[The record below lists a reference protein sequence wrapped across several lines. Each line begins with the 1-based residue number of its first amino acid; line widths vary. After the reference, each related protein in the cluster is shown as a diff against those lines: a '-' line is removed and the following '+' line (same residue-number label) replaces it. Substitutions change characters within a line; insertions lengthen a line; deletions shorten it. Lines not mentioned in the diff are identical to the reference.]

1 MSVTF
6 SNTNLINLTTGN
18 APAIADPFY
27 ANVVLLLHC
36 DGSDGS
42 ASFPDSGPLGK
53 VPATVASPLS
63 ITNSSGRFNGSGN
76 FTGGYIQYVDS
87 ADWDFGAGDFTMEC
101 FTNWNAASP
110 GSRAAWMSQADTSGG
125 LSPVGFLKTTSNTI
139 NFGGNMSDLTTWNCS
154 SVNTISIN
162 TWYHIAGVRSGINF
176 YLWVDGTLW
185 ASTTSNKTL
194 INSASRLGVG
204 IAGEYTSVG
213 YGGTFG
219 VRMMGLM
226 DEVRIT
232 KGVARYTAPF
242 TPPSAPF
249 PNF

>member
-1 MSVTF
+1 MDGTNGSTTF
-6 SNTNLINLTTGN
+6 TDN
-18 APAIADPFY
+18 
-27 ANVVLLLHC
+27 
-36 DGSDGS
+36 
-42 ASFPDSGPLGK
+42 GPLAK
-53 VPATVASPLS
+53 VPATVAAPLS
-63 ITNSSGRFNGSGN
+63 IINGSGMFSGSGN

-87 ADWDFGAGDFTMEC
+87 ADWDFGSGDFTMEC

-125 LSPVGFLKTTSNTI
+125 GSPVGFIKTTSDTI
-139 NFGGNMSDLTTWNCS
+139 VFGGNMSDLTTWNCTS
-154 SVNTISIN
+154 TNTISIN

-176 YLWVDGTLW
+176 YLWVNGALW

-194 INSASRLGVG
+194 INSPSRLGIG

-213 YGGTFG
+213 YGGPFG

-226 DEVRIT
+226 DEVRLT

-242 TPPSAPF
+242 VPPGAPF
-249 PNF
+249 PNS